1 MINLATKHKQLS
13 TNRQIADIPLR
24 MKARNV
30 RREKL
35 LILMPEHNWNYTK
48 AGIAAGY
55 SKYYA
60 THRLP
65 TILSKDVTFCST
77 VDKLKADIKLQTDFK
92 AADIKRELWILYR
105 DPATNATT
113 KARCLELLGKSIA
126 MYVDRGITEDATQ
139 ARQLSEQEQQ
149 EAKRLAILLM
159 NERNKKQTAGKQA

>member
-1 MINLATKHKQLS
+1 
-13 TNRQIADIPLR
+13 
-24 MKARNV
+24 MKATNV

-35 LILMPEHNWNYTK
+35 LLLMPEYNWNYTK

-55 SKYYA
+55 TKYYA

-65 TILSKDVTFCST
+65 TILSRDVTFCST

-105 DPATNATT
+105 DPSTNATT

-139 ARQLSEQEQQ
+139 ARQLTEAEQVEG
-149 EAKRLAILLM
+149 KRLAILML
-159 NERNKKQTAGKQA
+159 NQKYNKEGKAG

>member
-1 MINLATKHKQLS
+1 
-13 TNRQIADIPLR
+13 
-24 MKARNV
+24 MKARNI

-35 LILMPEHNWNYTK
+35 LILMPEYNWNYTQ

-55 SKYYA
+55 TKYYA

-65 TILSKDVTFCST
+65 TILKRDVTFCSA

-105 DPATNATT
+105 DPTTNGTT

-126 MYVDRGITEDATQ
+126 MYVDRGITEDANQ
-139 ARQLSEQEQQ
+139 SRQLTESEQI
-149 EAKRLAILLM
+149 EAKRLAIVLM
-159 NERNKKQTAGKQA
+159 NERNKLKATGNQGSNKAG

>member
-1 MINLATKHKQLS
+1 MKQLS
-13 TNRQIADIPLR
+13 NNYQITDKPDE
-24 MKARNV
+24 MKATNV

-35 LILMPEHNWNYTK
+35 LLLMPEYNWNYTK

-55 SKYYA
+55 TKYYA

-65 TILSKDVTFCST
+65 TILSKDVTFCET

-92 AADIKRELWILYR
+92 AVDIKRELWILYR
-105 DPATNATT
+105 EPSTNATT

-126 MYVDRGITEDATQ
+126 MYVDRGITEDANQ
-139 ARQLSEQEQQ
+139 ARQLSDTEQQ

-159 NERNKKQTAGKQA
+159 NERNKIETARKQDSNKAG